1 MKPMRQQFIRLLV
14 VSGVAAGLA
23 ACATP
28 ATTVAPTATVAAAM
42 AQPTPQPTLD
52 VGSLVATPDT
62 GSGALVAP
70 VSGSGEIKTLND
82 ADLNFLVSGTV
93 RELLVKE
100 GDSVKK
106 DTLLASLDTTIYDQ
120 QVLQAEANL
129 ASAKAQLAGYDVS
142 GPDSLAAKAQLAQA
156 QAAVDA
162 TKPNSTS
169 ADVEAAKLS
178 LAAAKYTLQ
187 STKDRLSL
195 SKTQA
200 QIQLDLANQSL
211 AQAEAQ
217 YSIDKFNWDWV
228 AENGTD
234 PYTPT
239 AMGRPNR
246 INEATIRRYQA
257 LHDISL
263 SRRDAAKSSLQ
274 SAQIAYDQAKQ
285 AEQVGIDSAAQQV
298 AQAEL
303 ALRRLTNPTGKD
315 KAALDATLA
324 QAQAAVNRITVAR
337 AQAAAGVAQAEAA
350 LASAQLN
357 RQRAEIRAPF
367 DGVVS
372 LITVSVG
379 DPANPASRVAIQLID
394 TTNLRAEVM
403 ISDIDIARVQI
414 DQKATINVDAIAGV
428 SYTGTVTFISPI
440 ATVVGNARL
449 YTVHVTLDDTTNL
462 RAGMSARISLG
473 N

>member
-1 MKPMRQQFIRLLV
+1 MKPMRQQFIRLL
-14 VSGVAAGLA
+14 GVCGIAAGLA

-28 ATTVAPTATVAAAM
+28 ATTVAPTATVAAAQ
-42 AQPTPQPTLD
+42 AQPTLQPTLD
-52 VGSLVATPDT
+52 VGTLIATPET
-62 GSGALVAP
+62 GSAALQAP
-70 VSGSGEIKTLND
+70 VSGTGEIKTLND
-82 ADLNFLVSGTV
+82 ADLNFLVTGTV
-93 RELLVKE
+93 RQILVKE

-106 DTLLASLDTTIYDQ
+106 DALLATLDTTIYDQ
-120 QVLQAEANL
+120 QVRQAEANL
-129 ASAKAQLAGYDVS
+129 ASAKAQLAGYDGR
-142 GPDSLAAKAQLAQA
+142 GPDSLAAQAQLAQA

-162 TKPNSTS
+162 TKSNSTS

-178 LAAAKYTLQ
+178 LTAAKYTLQ

-217 YSIDKFNWDWV
+217 YALDKFNWDWV
-228 AENGTD
+228 SENGTD

-246 INEATIRRYQA
+246 INEATIRRYQS

-263 SRRDAAKSSLQ
+263 SRRDSAKSSLQ

-285 AEQVGIDSAAQQV
+285 AEQVGNDSAAQQV

-303 ALRRLTNPTGKD
+303 ALRRLTSPTGKD
-315 KAALDATLA
+315 KAALDAGLA
-324 QAQAAVNRITVAR
+324 QAQAAVNRITVLR
-337 AQAAAGVAQAEAA
+337 AQAEAGVAQAEAA

-357 RQRAEIRAPF
+357 RQRAELRAPF

-379 DPANPASRVAIQLID
+379 DPANPASRVAVKLID
-394 TTNLRAEVM
+394 TKNLRAEVL
-403 ISDIDIARVQI
+403 ISDIDIARVQLN
-414 DQKATINVDAIAGV
+414 QKATINVDAVAGTNY
-428 SYTGTVTFISPI
+428 SGTVTFISPI

-449 YTVHVTLDDTTNL
+449 YTVHVTLDQITDL

>member
-1 MKPMRQQFIRLLV
+1 M
-14 VSGVAAGLA
+14 
-23 ACATP
+23 
-28 ATTVAPTATVAAAM
+28 
-42 AQPTPQPTLD
+42 
-52 VGSLVATPDT
+52 
-62 GSGALVAP
+62 
-70 VSGSGEIKTLND
+70 
-82 ADLNFLVSGTV
+82 
-93 RELLVKE
+93 
-100 GDSVKK
+100 
-106 DTLLASLDTTIYDQ
+106 
-120 QVLQAEANL
+120 
-129 ASAKAQLAGYDVS
+129 
-142 GPDSLAAKAQLAQA
+142 
-156 QAAVDA
+156 
-162 TKPNSTS
+162 
-169 ADVEAAKLS
+169 
-178 LAAAKYTLQ
+178 
-187 STKDRLSL
+187 
-195 SKTQA
+195 
-200 QIQLDLANQSL
+200 
-211 AQAEAQ
+211 
-217 YSIDKFNWDWV
+217 
-228 AENGTD
+228 
-234 PYTPT
+234 
-239 AMGRPNR
+239 
-246 INEATIRRYQA
+246 
-257 LHDISL
+257 
-263 SRRDAAKSSLQ
+263 
-274 SAQIAYDQAKQ
+274 
-285 AEQVGIDSAAQQV
+285 GIDSAAQQV

-414 DQKATINVDAIAGV
+414 DQKATITVDAIAGV

>member
-1 MKPMRQQFIRLLV
+1 MKPMRQQFIRLLGV
-14 VSGVAAGLA
+14 YGVAAGLA

-28 ATTVAPTATVAAAM
+28 ATTVAPTATVAAAQ

-52 VGSLVATPDT
+52 VGTLIATPET
-62 GSGALVAP
+62 GSAALQAP
-70 VSGSGEIKTLND
+70 VSGTGEIKTLND
-82 ADLNFLVSGTV
+82 ADLNFLVTGTV
-93 RELLVKE
+93 QQILVKE

-106 DTLLASLDTTIYDQ
+106 DALLATLDTTIYDQ
-120 QVLQAEANL
+120 QVRQAEANL
-129 ASAKAQLAGYDVS
+129 ASAKAQLAGYDVG

-162 TKPNSTS
+162 TKSNSTS

-178 LAAAKYTLQ
+178 LTAAKYTLQ

-217 YSIDKFNWDWV
+217 YALDKFNWDWV
-228 AENGTD
+228 SENGTD

-246 INEATIRRYQA
+246 INEATIRRYQS

-263 SRRDAAKSSLQ
+263 SRRDSAKSSLQ

-315 KAALDATLA
+315 KAALDASFA
-324 QAQAAVNRITVAR
+324 QAQAAVNRITVLR
-337 AQAAAGVAQAEAA
+337 AQAEAGVAQAEAA

-357 RQRAEIRAPF
+357 RQRAELRAPF

-394 TTNLRAEVM
+394 TKNLRAEVL
-403 ISDIDIARVQI
+403 ISDIDIARVQLN
-414 DQKATINVDAIAGV
+414 QKATINVDAVAGTNY
-428 SYTGTVTFISPI
+428 SGTVTFIAPI

-449 YTVHVTLDDTTNL
+449 YTVHVTLDQITDL